1 MVNTVNIEMAQGK
14 QLDRAKTSLSSPLLP
29 HRLGL
34 CIGPAD
40 LLSSRRLLK
49 VFSPYFEEKN
59 LRLNP
64 LSI

>member
-14 QLDRAKTSLSSPLLP
+14 QLDRAKTSLSSLLP
-29 HRLGL
+29 HSLGL